1 MLRQA
6 GRALGAR
13 ARPFTAQPCIA
24 HEASAS
30 PVQRN
35 LAAVLYGIKDLRFEE
50 HPLPSTVQP
59 GSMRIRMKAV
69 GICGSDVHYLQEVG
83 TVAFNTHYTNV
94 HVLIALQVAG
104 YTSKM
109 TVKGKAILSS

>member
-1 MLRQA
+1 MLRLA

-13 ARPFTAQPCIA
+13 ARPFTAQPCLA

-30 PVQRN
+30 PAQRN

-50 HPLPSTVQP
+50 HPLPNTVQP
-59 GSMRIRMKAV
+59 GSMRIKMKAV

-83 TVAFNTHYTNV
+83 TLAFKKRSSIV
-94 HVLIALQVAG
+94 HILILCDLACSCQE
-104 YTSKM
+104 
-109 TVKGKAILSS
+109 

>member
-1 MLRQA
+1 MLRLA

-13 ARPFTAQPCIA
+13 ARPFTAQPCLA

-59 GSMRIRMKAV
+59 GSMRIKMRAV

-83 TVAFNTHYTNV
+83 TLARRTLAFNRRSWIIHI
-94 HVLIALQVAG
+94 LITLQAG
-104 YTSKM
+104 
-109 TVKGKAILSS
+109 LCLQ